1 MDNKVVSTILG
12 AAALTGSAFAGE
24 TPAEQ
29 AGATFKAKQKET
41 VEVRFNG
48 RLQLQ
53 YDAFSGEYNG
63 DDLTSTNH
71 FYFRRLRLGTK
82 VKLQNGWYGES
93 VFGFQGE
100 EVEIDKAY
108 IGYKVDDALKLKL
121 GYVKVPFGFE
131 ETTSSAKIPTIERS
145 VVNRFFA
152 DDIDFSGRHTGVHL
166 SGDLGSGFGYAFSVA
181 NSAQGEGTQLGGNPE
196 ASNDMALFGRL
207 QWESGDFLVGGDYG
221 YQPNSIRTTSN
232 APTLVDEDIQ
242 AWTGYINWTPGDFNL
257 LGEYFGGD
265 LDEAGDSEGF
275 AVRASYR
282 MGKWEPV
289 VRYAYLQNDEVEI
302 DGDELVRRSSD
313 AGFEVAG
320 TDNEIQS
327 VYFGVNYHHSKAV
340 KFMAGYE
347 IADAENDEGDELEI
361 DGFRARVQLL
371 W

>member
-48 RLQLQ
+48 RIQLQ
-53 YDAFSGEYNG
+53 YDAFNGELND
-63 DDLTSTNH
+63 DDLLSTNH
-71 FYFRRLRLGTK
+71 FYFRRLRFGVK
-82 VKLQNGWYGES
+82 AKLQNGFYGET
-93 VFGFQGE
+93 VFDFDGE
-100 EVEIDKAY
+100 ETSFDKAY

-121 GYVKVPFGFE
+121 GLVKVPFGFE

-145 VVNRFFA
+145 VANRFFA
-152 DDIDFSGRHTGVHL
+152 DDIDFAGRHQGIHA
-166 SGDLGSGFGYAFSVA
+166 SGDLGSGFSYAASF
-181 NSAQGEGTQLGGNPE
+181 GNAE
-196 ASNDMALFGRL
+196 QNTDDDGDDSNDMAGFARL
-207 QWESGDFLVGGDYG
+207 QWELNDFLVGGDYG
-221 YQPNSIRTTSN
+221 YQPNNGRVGDN
-232 APTLVDEDIQ
+232 NVQ

-289 VRYAYLQNDEVEI
+289 VRYAYLKNDEFQI
-302 DGDELVRRSSD
+302 DADELVRRASD
-313 AGFEVAG
+313 ASING

-327 VYFGVNYHHSKAV
+327 VYAGLNYHHSKAV
-340 KFMAGYE
+340 KFMMGYE
-347 IADAENDEGDELEI
+347 FAEVENDEGDDGEI
-361 DGFRARVQLL
+361 DGFRARLQFL